1 VKRLVGE
8 QLRDALVSGIHRVI
22 AEQDELNRINVFPV
36 ADGDTGT
43 NLSLSVGAAL
53 PALEND
59 ASPHLGTLLAALAD
73 TLLDAS
79 RGNSGAILAQFFLGV
94 SDAVGER
101 EALTTYTF
109 GKAVAAG
116 AEFAR
121 SAIAEPREGTMLS
134 VIAAFGRSVR
144 QQVADDN
151 QEDFRPL
158 FGAALAAVEEA
169 LAKTPE
175 QLDVLRRAGV
185 VDAGAQGFVALVSGM
200 TGYVR
205 DGRITERPDRALT
218 AMAPAFEQAASP
230 GEAGFRYCIECIVSA
245 ADIDRRKLREELSA
259 IGDSVVVAGTARK
272 AKVHAHADDPEAVF
286 STARRY
292 GGISSEKADD
302 MRLQQESSHDE
313 TRRFAV
319 ITDSAADIS
328 DADIEALDIHVVP
341 LRIQFGE
348 HAFLDKVSLTNDA
361 FFERLATSDVHPTT
375 SQPALGDFRRQF
387 QFLAS
392 HYADVVSISVSA
404 RASGTFQA
412 AQTAARHVDAAGRI
426 HTIDSRN
433 ASLGQGQLVVHAA
446 RAARDGRDVE
456 STLDAVQALIPATQS
471 FAIIGDLGYAVR
483 GGRVPGWVKSVA
495 DLLNLVPVIRTVS
508 DGRVATAGFL
518 FGRRDRL
525 RKFSRFVSRRAIDGP
540 VALAVGHAAC
550 PDDAQQLET
559 RLREALGT
567 VVRSSVTEIGA
578 AFGVHGGPNTIVV
591 ALQPARDAD
600 DGSV

>member
-1 VKRLVGE
+1 MRRLGGE
-8 QLRDALVSGIHRVI
+8 QLRNALISGIHRVI
-22 AEQDELNRINVFPV
+22 GEQDELNRINVFPV

-53 PALEND
+53 PLLERD

-73 TLLDAS
+73 ALLDAS

-101 EALTTYTF
+101 ENLTTYTF

-134 VIAAFGRSVR
+134 VIAAFGRSIR
-144 QQVADDN
+144 RQVADED

-158 FGAALAAVEEA
+158 FDSALAASEDA

-185 VDAGAQGFVALVSGM
+185 VDAGAQGFVALIAGM
-200 TGYVR
+200 TGFLR
-205 DGRITERPDRALT
+205 DGRIAERPERALT
-218 AMAPAFEQAASP
+218 AMAPALVM
-230 GEAGFRYCIECIVSA
+230 EAGPEGANLQYCIECIVSA
-245 ADIDRRKLREELSA
+245 ADIDRRKLREALSA

-286 STARRY
+286 AIARRH
-292 GGISSEKADD
+292 GSLSSEKADD
-302 MRLQQESSHDE
+302 MRQQQDSSRD
-313 TRRFAV
+313 TARRFAV

-328 DADIEALDIHVVP
+328 DTDLEDFDIHVVP

-361 FFERLATSDVHPTT
+361 FFARLAATDVHPTT
-375 SQPALGDFRRQF
+375 SQPALGDYRRQF

-392 HYADVVSISVSA
+392 HYPDVVSISVSA

-412 AQTAARHVDAAGRI
+412 AQTAAGHVDATGRI
-426 HTIDSRN
+426 HVIDSHN

-446 RAARDGRDVE
+446 RCARDGRDVE
-456 STLDAVQALIPATQS
+456 DTLDDLRRLIPVTQS
-471 FAIIGDLGYAVR
+471 FAIIGDLAYAVR

-495 DLLNLVPVIRTVS
+495 DLLNLVPVIRTVR

-518 FGRRDRL
+518 FGRRNRL
-525 RKFSRFVSRRAIDGP
+525 RKFARFVSRRAIDGP
-540 VALAVGHAAC
+540 VDIAVGHAAC
-550 PDDAQQLET
+550 PDDARRLEAH
-559 RLREALGT
+559 LRERLGT
-567 VVRSSVTEIGA
+567 VARSSVTEIGA
-578 AFGVHGGPNTIVV
+578 AFGVHGGPDTLVV
-591 ALQPARDAD
+591 ALQPARPAD
-600 DGSV
+600 GGAD